1 MKYIERSNGNEYEKE
16 FDRMSKMTEV
26 EKLYYRI
33 VLGMVLFSVVA
44 TFLVYMYK
52 DAPAPVVPV
61 LVEDVVLVEEVN
73 ILIKD
78 SKVLELMCIEGVRYI
93 MFSAYKM
100 KAMTVKYDSR
110 GFVEL
115 CE

>member
-1 MKYIERSNGNEYEKE
+1 
-16 FDRMSKMTEV
+16 MSKISEV

-52 DAPAPVVPV
+52 DAPAPVVSV
-61 LVEDVVLVEEVN
+61 VEDVVLVEEVN

-115 CE
+115 CNK

>member
-1 MKYIERSNGNEYEKE
+1 
-16 FDRMSKMTEV
+16 MSKMTEV
-26 EKLYYRI
+26 EELYYRI
-33 VLGMVLFSVVA
+33 VLGMVLFSVLA
-44 TFLVYMYK
+44 TFLVYMYE

-61 LVEDVVLVEEVN
+61 VEEVVLVEEVN

>member
-61 LVEDVVLVEEVN
+61 VEDVVLVEEVN